1 MNKEQFG
8 NLKHAV
14 DAIYFDMLWATTKN
28 NGEGEMPHQLKLQ
41 LEEIIKELNDHLFR
55 REDINTVIGVH
66 RVDAVVV
73 GLM

>member
-8 NLKHAV
+8 LIKHAV

-41 LEEIIKELNDHLFR
+41 LEEVIKELNER
-55 REDINTVIGVH
+55 R
-66 RVDAVVV
+66 
-73 GLM
+73 